1 MSLDRPKP
9 LSPEASQI
17 LWKPESILERSS
29 TEAIFRRSGPLEVD
43 FGCGEGAFLLAM
55 AARFPE
61 RNFLGTERLVGRVEK
76 VCSKA
81 ARLGLSNVR
90 LLQLENL
97 YTVRFLIPRD
107 AVSIAYVSFPDPWPK
122 RAHQA
127 RRLVQDDFLEE
138 VRLSLMS
145 EGELRLKTDDLPY
158 FQWMEKVIARAKGWE
173 RIDWPDDPSYP
184 ITNFEARFLAQGLP
198 IHKAR
203 LRKLPESMP
212 SGTVS

>member
-9 LSPEASQI
+9 LSPEAARI

-29 TEAIFRRSGPLEVD
+29 TEAIFGRSGPLEVD

-97 YTVRFLIPRD
+97 YTVRFLIPRA

-158 FQWMEKVIARAKGWE
+158 FQWMEKVIDRAKGWE
-173 RIDWPDDPSYP
+173 RIEWPDDPSYP

-203 LRKLPESMP
+203 LRKLPESMHAQRYR
-212 SGTVS
+212 